1 MAVKTEILGD
11 VSWWNGVPM
20 PFVTPGVVAGEW
32 RLTRTYHFAGILP
45 DGRAFAIWIREGFT
59 FDGASIP
66 RSLWRVCGAPMEI
79 PRIAAALI
87 HDWLYRAQVCD
98 RALADEI
105 FNSVCKTVGMASW
118 RTGPEWAALRAFGGS
133 AWNENRKEWD
143 KISAARELGSFEI
156 EGEKKP

>member
-1 MAVKTEILGD
+1 MAVKAEIIGD
-11 VSWWNGVPM
+11 TTYWNGVPM
-20 PFVTPGVVAGEW
+20 PHVTPGTVKGTW
-32 RLTRTYHFAGILP
+32 ILTQNYHYAAVLP
-45 DGRAFAIWIREGFT
+45 NGGVFEIWIREGFT

-87 HDWLYRAQVCD
+87 HDWLYRAQVCERD
-98 RALADEI
+98 LADEI
-105 FNSVCKTVGMASW
+105 FNYVCKRVGMAAW

-133 AWNENRKEWD
+133 AWNENRKEWS
-143 KISAARELGSFEI
+143 KVSAARELGSFEI